1 MPQLPSLPYKKRWQ
15 LHCHIN
21 GQVTVKPP
29 ELCLCLCLCLCKI
42 GWSCWRS
49 WQVGPYIYGQL
60 TARPSEL
67 WAVVPSL
74 VYTQPPAL
82 YTTNHLI
89 YHPTQPS
96 ASIWLTGINPNFTMD
111 PSGNIGGRK
120 WLLKKATAVLN
131 HKITGANIRQK
142 LNRREND

>member
-1 MPQLPSLPYKKRWQ
+1 MPPSITML
-15 LHCHIN
+15 LLSHIN
-21 GQVTVKPP
+21 GQLT
-29 ELCLCLCLCLCKI
+29 ELCPCLCTGLCLCLCKI

-89 YHPTQPS
+89 YHPTHPS

-111 PSGNIGGRK
+111 PSK
-120 WLLKKATAVLN
+120 WEHWGEKMAIKESS
-131 HKITGANIRQK
+131 IIR
-142 LNRREND
+142 